1 MSGQLQT
8 TQVGAVGTTTA
19 NVVRQ
24 QKAQAT
30 AAAAKELLFDEDEKG
45 FEVVEEET
53 VIKKKTKTM
62 TGGQGANTYQRGR
75 PQQGYWQNRGSQPGR
90 GGNQRGGNQRGGAR
104 VSSQGGFKGWYRED
118 IRGGRMTMAGLCT
131 SGRER
136 EGSESTR
143 LRLEETGL
151 LLLSLVRI
159 NWRNLTLS
167 LLDLEALSNIFFMLI
182 VFT

>member
-1 MSGQLQT
+1 MLSSIRKVLPSLLTLSIGFGPISGIIWDEYDGKLYQPYNKRDRIGKVCDFVSGQLQT

-90 GGNQRGGNQRGGAR
+90 GGNQRGGN
-104 VSSQGGFKGWYRED
+104 
-118 IRGGRMTMAGLCT
+118 
-131 SGRER
+131 
-136 EGSESTR
+136 
-143 LRLEETGL
+143 
-151 LLLSLVRI
+151 
-159 NWRNLTLS
+159 
-167 LLDLEALSNIFFMLI
+167 
-182 VFT
+182 